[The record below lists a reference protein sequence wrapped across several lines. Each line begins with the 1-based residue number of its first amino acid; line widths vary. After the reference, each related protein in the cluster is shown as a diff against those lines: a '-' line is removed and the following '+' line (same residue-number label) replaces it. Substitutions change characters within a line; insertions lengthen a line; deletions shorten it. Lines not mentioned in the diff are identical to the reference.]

1 MEILSKDTLNLTER
15 SDGTFGFNKNEA
27 LLTEGGE
34 GLTFQIWLSSFQ
46 CFYEKNENTVRAV
59 LLVTSTFIS
68 NL

>member
-1 MEILSKDTLNLTER
+1 MTQKSCAVGMRNAILRNHL
-15 SDGTFGFNKNEA
+15 NKNEA

-46 CFYEKNENTVRAV
+46 CFYEKNENTVGAV